1 MLVPLTWSVARALWR
16 RDVGVDAIALIAMAS
31 ALATGEYLAGA
42 VVAVMLAGGNALEEY
57 AAGRARRELTKLLE
71 RAPRIAHRR
80 REGAVE
86 EVPVDELRPGDIVV
100 VRAGEVIP
108 VDGVAVGEALVD
120 EAALTGE
127 PLPVSYAAESELRS
141 GSANAGE
148 AFDLRATRLAA
159 ESTYA
164 AIVRLVRGAET
175 QRAPFVRLADR
186 YAALFLPLALAIA
199 GLAWAA
205 SGDPVR
211 FVAVMVVA
219 TPCPL
224 ILAAPIALIAGVS
237 RAARRGVIVKGS
249 GVIEQLGKARTVLFD
264 KTGTLTLGQP
274 ALERVVAF
282 DGIGPDELLR
292 LAASVDQ
299 LSAHVLAEALVH
311 AAQKRGF
318 ELAAPAHVVEGR
330 GQGIEGRV
338 DGRSVAV
345 GSSVWL
351 RERGYSGAEEAA
363 RALDTS
369 NDLGKAKILV
379 GVDGRLAGAIVMGD
393 SLRDDAHE
401 IVGRLRSVGVKHIAV
416 VTGDRAAVAEE
427 VGRQLGVDRVY
438 AEQSPEGKLDVVR
451 ALREQRELT
460 PGGHGRRR
468 CQRRSR
474 ARARRRRHRD
484 GRRRRHGRLR
494 DGRRRDHARPDR
506 RGRRGD
512 SDRTPLAGDRTPE
525 HDRRHGPLA
534 GRDGVR
540 GRRLDHAGR
549 RCAAPGSDR
558 RRRHRQRTARVACVN
573 RTTASRPPSAAG
585 RNSTSPPSA
594 STSRRTIA
602 RPKPEAA
609 PERTSSSRREQ
620 ASAVT
625 ARGRG
630 RPGSGAPPSSPAS
643 QPALEQLLGLVGPEH
658 DAREADADQPV
669 VEPERRRAERVV
681 EERQLHD
688 RDLEQRG
695 ERDRA
700 PEQPV
705 REQLVEG
712 ARAVGAGVEA
722 VEELGE
728 ARAS

>member
-1 MLVPLTWSVARALWR
+1 MIRRLLVLAALAGVLVGGVLALLGDAAAADVVWAATTGLMLVPLTWSVARALWR
-16 RDVGVDAIALIAMAS
+16 HDVGVDAIALIAMVS

-71 RAPRIAHRR
+71 RAPRVAHRR

-86 EVPVDELRPGDIVV
+86 EVSVDTLLPGDVVV

-127 PLPVSYAAESELRS
+127 PLPVSYPAGAELRS

-175 QRAPFVRLADR
+175 QRAPFVRLADH
-186 YAALFLPLALAIA
+186 YAALFLPLALGIA

-237 RAARRGVIVKGS
+237 RAARNGVIVKGS

-282 DGIGPDELLR
+282 DGIGPDELLH

-311 AAQKRGF
+311 AAQERGF
-318 ELAAPAHVVEGR
+318 ELTAPAQVVEGR

-363 RALDTS
+363 RSLDAS
-369 NDLGKAKILV
+369 DDLGKAKILV

-451 ALREQRELT
+451 ALRDQRELT
-460 PGGHGRRR
+460 PVVMVGDGVNDAPALALADVGIAMGAAGATVASETADAVIMRDRIDGVVEAIQIGRR
-468 CQRRSR
+468 SLAI
-474 ARARRRRHRD
+474 ARQ
-484 GRRRRHGRLR
+484 
-494 DGRRRDHARPDR
+494 
-506 RGRRGD
+506 
-512 SDRTPLAGDRTPE
+512 SMIAGM
-525 HDRRHGPLA
+525 GLS
-534 GRDGVR
+534 
-540 GRRLDHAGR
+540 L
-549 RCAAPGSDR
+549 
-558 RRRHRQRTARVACVN
+558 VAMGF
-573 RTTASRPPSAAG
+573 AAAG
-585 RNSTSPPSA
+585 LITPVA
-594 STSRRTIA
+594 GA
-602 RPKPEAA
+602 LLQEAIDV
-609 PERTSSSRREQ
+609 
-620 ASAVT
+620 AVIVN
-625 ARGRG
+625 
-630 RPGSGAPPSSPAS
+630 
-643 QPALEQLLGLVGPEH
+643 AL
-658 DAREADADQPV
+658 
-669 VEPERRRAERVV
+669 RA
-681 EERQLHD
+681 L
-688 RDLEQRG
+688 
-695 ERDRA
+695 RA
-700 PEQPV
+700 
-705 REQLVEG
+705 
-712 ARAVGAGVEA
+712 
-722 VEELGE
+722 
-728 ARAS
+728 

>member
-1 MLVPLTWSVARALWR
+1 MIRRLLALAALAGVLVGGVLRLLGDAGAADAVWAASTALMLVPLTWSVARTLWR
-16 RDVGVDAIALIAMAS
+16 RDVGVDAIALVAMAS

-80 REGAVE
+80 RGGAVE
-86 EVPVDELRPGDIVV
+86 EVSVDGLLPGDIVV

-127 PLPVSYAAESELRS
+127 PLPVSYAAGGELRS

-159 ESTYA
+159 ESAYA

-186 YAALFLPLALAIA
+186 YAAFFLPLALAIA
-199 GLAWAA
+199 GIAWAA
-205 SGDPVR
+205 SGNAVR

-237 RAARRGVIVKGS
+237 RAARRGVIVKGG
-249 GVIEQLGKARTVLFD
+249 GVIEKLGKARTVLFD

-274 ALERVVAF
+274 ALERVVVF

-311 AAQKRGF
+311 AAQERGL
-318 ELAAPAHVVEGR
+318 ELTSPEHVEEGR

-345 GSSVWL
+345 GSSAWL
-351 RERGYSGAEEAA
+351 RERGYAGAEEAA
-363 RALDTS
+363 RALNAN
-369 NDLGKAKILV
+369 NDPGRAKILV
-379 GVDGRLAGAIVMGD
+379 GVDGKLAGAVVMGD
-393 SLRDDAHE
+393 SLREDAHE
-401 IVGRLRSVGVKHIAV
+401 LVERLRSVGVRHIAV

-427 VGRQLGVDRVY
+427 VGRQIGADRVY

-460 PGGHGRRR
+460 PVVMVG
-468 CQRRSR
+468 
-474 ARARRRRHRD
+474 
-484 GRRRRHGRLR
+484 
-494 DGRRRDHARPDR
+494 
-506 RGRRGD
+506 
-512 SDRTPLAGDRTPE
+512 
-525 HDRRHGPLA
+525 
-534 GRDGVR
+534 DGVN
-540 GRRLDHAGR
+540 D
-549 RCAAPGSDR
+549 APALALADVGI
-558 RRRHRQRTARVACVN
+558 AMG
-573 RTTASRPPSAAG
+573 AAG
-585 RNSTSPPSA
+585 ATVA
-594 STSRRTIA
+594 SET
-602 RPKPEAA
+602 
-609 PERTSSSRREQ
+609 
-620 ASAVT
+620 
-625 ARGRG
+625 
-630 RPGSGAPPSSPAS
+630 
-643 QPALEQLLGLVGPEH
+643 
-658 DAREADADQPV
+658 ADAVIMRD
-669 VEPERRRAERVV
+669 RIDRVV
-681 EERQLHD
+681 EAIQIGRRSLRIARQSMIAGIGLS
-688 RDLEQRG
+688 LVAMAFAAAG
-695 ERDRA
+695 VIT
-700 PEQPV
+700 PV
-705 REQLVEG
+705 
-712 ARAVGAGVEA
+712 VGALLQEA
-722 VEELGE
+722 IDVAVIANAL
-728 ARAS
+728 RALRA